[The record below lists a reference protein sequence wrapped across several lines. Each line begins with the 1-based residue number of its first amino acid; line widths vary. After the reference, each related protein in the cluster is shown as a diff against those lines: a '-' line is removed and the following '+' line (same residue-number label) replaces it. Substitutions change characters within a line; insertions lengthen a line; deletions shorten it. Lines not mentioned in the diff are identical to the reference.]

1 MGPSSGP
8 GPVWL
13 GCAWAF
19 PDPRWGLGYL
29 AMSDERRSS
38 EETSQRSEP
47 GSPHQRPDW
56 ISTVL
61 GKHPA
66 VGCKTRGNPRH
77 PEPPAANLRTGP
89 RRCRRCL
96 GISGVR
102 RPGWPSVLAPTG
114 GSPDESGDVSDGPG
128 MSPHPPGKL
137 LRTPR
142 GGRFES
148 GLSWANRVKTTRTRT
163 GIATAYSLSQRIQ
176 PTPSRYSDQPEN
188 PPSGDR

>member
-1 MGPSSGP
+1 MRHQGEQASKHSRVANRTTGIN
-8 GPVWL
+8 
-13 GCAWAF
+13 AQTHAA
-19 PDPRWGLGYL
+19 DPGLG
-29 AMSDERRSS
+29 
-38 EETSQRSEP
+38 
-47 GSPHQRPDW
+47 HRPN
-56 ISTVL
+56 
-61 GKHPA
+61 K
-66 VGCKTRGNPRH
+66 KRGNPRH